1 MLRKRILLPLV
12 ITFFISCGLIT
23 HLVSTHTKKPRC
35 LSQTVNPA
43 PSYEPS
49 IIPDLSNPEVRE
61 EIQRKIMEE
70 KAYTHDFIRLP
81 LDYFEKEFE
90 EEERKAREKNGENNL
105 RKLEQYNYFDDVSI
119 VDPLITPIVNI
130 FKWFMRRMKQFYSNI
145 MFYPYQ
151 FDFHHMNNAIDINNN

>member
-23 HLVSTHTKKPRC
+23 HLVSTHTKKPRR

-81 LDYFEKEFE
+81 LDYFEK
-90 EEERKAREKNGENNL
+90 NL
-105 RKLEQYNYFDDVSI
+105 RK
-119 VDPLITPIVNI
+119 
-130 FKWFMRRMKQFYSNI
+130 KKGKQGKKMEKI
-145 MFYPYQ
+145 
-151 FDFHHMNNAIDINNN
+151 I

>member
-1 MLRKRILLPLV
+1 MLRKRILFPLV

-23 HLVSTHTKKPRC
+23 HLVSTHTKKPRL

-90 EEERKAREKNGENNL
+90 EEEKKAREKNGENNL

-119 VDPLITPIVNI
+119 VDPLITPIVSI
-130 FKWFMRRMKQFYSNI
+130 FKWFSMKQFSSNI
-145 MFYPYQ
+145 ILYPYQ
-151 FDFHHMNNAIDINNN
+151 FD

>member
-23 HLVSTHTKKPRC
+23 HLVSTHTKKPRR

-90 EEERKAREKNGENNL
+90 EEEKKAREKNGENNL

-119 VDPLITPIVNI
+119 VDPLITPIVSI
-130 FKWFMRRMKQFYSNI
+130 FKWFMRSMKQFSSNI
-145 MFYPYQ
+145 ILYPYQ
-151 FDFHHMNNAIDINNN
+151 FD